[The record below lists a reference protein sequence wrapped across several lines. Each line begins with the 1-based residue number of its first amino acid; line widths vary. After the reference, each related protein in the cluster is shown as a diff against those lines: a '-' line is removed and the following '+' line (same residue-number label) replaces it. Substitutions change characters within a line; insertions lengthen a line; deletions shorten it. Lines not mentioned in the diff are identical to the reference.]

1 MYQKH
6 EGRWVE
12 TLQSHNHHSDP
23 ALILE
28 TNKEQAAKAY
38 ARLAPVDIVALPQ
51 DGFRRAYV
59 NRIYSFM

>member
-6 EGRWVE
+6 EGRWTE
-12 TLQSHNHHSDP
+12 TVQSHGYHSDP

-28 TNKEQAAKAY
+28 TIQEQADKVY
-38 ARLAPVDIVALPQ
+38 ARLNPVDTVALPQ